1 LVPQDHI
8 TELLAPEGGDT
19 SSHTYPTRQNILSK
33 LWSLHQDER
42 IRHGDTIIVFYAG
55 HGALYSSG
63 AAEIKET
70 NSDQKSSHP
79 RKPFNVDELKTSVKG
94 SFIDAIVPAD
104 RGLPDPDP
112 TYHGKKVPDI
122 CDRELNTIFT
132 ITGQKKGPNILFI
145 ADCFYAASGPLLETL
160 AAAASVSRS
169 GPDALMLKVGVCGHW
184 GASGMNW
191 WTVFRVPKGILIRC
205 VYFQL
210 SATDRSK

>member
-1 LVPQDHI
+1 MSEFLQNKLSVPQNHI

-70 NSDQKSSHP
+70 NRDQKSSHP
-79 RKPFNVDELKTSVKG
+79 RKPFNVDELKTYVKG
-94 SFIDAIVPAD
+94 SFIEAIVPPD

-112 TYHGKKVPDI
+112 TYHDEKVPDI

-145 ADCFYAASGPLLETL
+145 ADCCH
-160 AAAASVSRS
+160 AASVSR
-169 GPDALMLKVGVCGHW
+169 GDPDASRFKNRATMPLGRGGLQEMLSRAQRNIDQYTVCIFPVVCYG
-184 GASGMNW
+184 
-191 WTVFRVPKGILIRC
+191 
-205 VYFQL
+205 
-210 SATDRSK
+210 